1 MTTQSPPDRPLWQ
14 CPSCGRSFA
23 NRNQTHTCADLGDLD
38 DRFAGTSPPVRA
50 AFDAVLSVL
59 AGLGP
64 VTVLVEKT
72 RIALQVRMSFA
83 ALVPRRAW
91 LAGHLVLS
99 RQVESDR
106 FTSVQVISAR
116 NVVHQFRLFGPDDVD
131 AEFAGWLAEAYA
143 VGEQRHLRR

>member
-1 MTTQSPPDRPLWQ
+1 VTTQSPPDRPPWQ
-14 CPSCGRSFA
+14 CPSCGRRFA

-38 DRFAGTSPPVRA
+38 ARFVGTSPPVRA
-50 AFDAVLSVL
+50 AFDAVLSAV

-91 LAGHLVLS
+91 LAG
-99 RQVESDR
+99 
-106 FTSVQVISAR
+106 
-116 NVVHQFRLFGPDDVD
+116 
-131 AEFAGWLAEAYA
+131 WLTEAYA